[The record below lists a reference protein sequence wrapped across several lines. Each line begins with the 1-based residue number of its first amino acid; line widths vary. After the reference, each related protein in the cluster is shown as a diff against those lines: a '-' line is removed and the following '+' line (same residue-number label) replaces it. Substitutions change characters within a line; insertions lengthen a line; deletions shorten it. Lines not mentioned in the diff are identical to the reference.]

1 MKKTRKKANK
11 RTKKMTKKKKEKK
24 TKSQKERY
32 GTGNHWATHV
42 MKQ

>member
-1 MKKTRKKANK
+1 MK
-11 RTKKMTKKKKEKK
+11 RTKKMKKIKKKKEKK

-32 GTGNHWATHV
+32 GTGNNCATHV